1 MADNVAVDEI
11 RKITSGEDEALAKEI
26 YSGLI
31 NLGINALLVP
41 EEHGGLGAD
50 LLSAVAV
57 AQGLGSGVGP
67 IPFAGAY
74 VMAPI
79 AINLAGSDEQKATYL
94 PQIVSNESEYVA
106 AREDAGID
114 LSGGKANG
122 KALFVIDGDEAD
134 YFLLANKGGVLF
146 LVDAK
151 DKGIEI
157 TKLTSVDKTRSY
169 LELNLKNV
177 AAEILP
183 ESESNPEIAKKVL
196 AAGRIIFAADSLGA
210 SESMIEK
217 AVSYAKERKQFNR
230 VIGSFQAVKHMCAE
244 MASDLEPCYA
254 MLWQAAHSFDHE
266 PDEARLQACQA
277 KSHISEVAKMVSK
290 KATEVHGGMGFT
302 DLLGLHYWFKRI
314 GLNRQL
320 LGGPELIREEAA
332 EIQGFNQ

>member
-1 MADNVAVDEI
+1 MFFGLSEEQEQFQDYVKKFLADNVSVDEI
-11 RKITSGEDEALAKEI
+11 RKIASGEDEALAKEI

-79 AINLAGSDEQKATYL
+79 AINLAGSDEQKAKYL
-94 PQIVSNESEYVA
+94 PQIVSNETKFGVGLSEYVA

-151 DKGIEI
+151 IKEL
-157 TKLTSVDKTRSY
+157 KLP
-169 LELNLKNV
+169 N
-177 AAEILP
+177 
-183 ESESNPEIAKKVL
+183 
-196 AAGRIIFAADSLGA
+196 
-210 SESMIEK
+210 
-217 AVSYAKERKQFNR
+217 
-230 VIGSFQAVKHMCAE
+230 
-244 MASDLEPCYA
+244 
-254 MLWQAAHSFDHE
+254 
-266 PDEARLQACQA
+266 
-277 KSHISEVAKMVSK
+277 
-290 KATEVHGGMGFT
+290 
-302 DLLGLHYWFKRI
+302 
-314 GLNRQL
+314 
-320 LGGPELIREEAA
+320 
-332 EIQGFNQ
+332 